1 MYYAKNAEQTQ
12 GEDGKES
19 YQQKKPYNYVLLAVG
34 SMLWLLAV
42 AAMVALSLFAHAH
55 RGPLP
60 FELTVTRDLQ
70 AIPFPWVVQ
79 ATMRWFTA
87 INDPLPDMI
96 IVPASVLILAL
107 FRKFRAAIFLALS
120 TGIGNGIDALIG
132 DYVGRPR
139 PSPKLVHVDST
150 LIFNSFPSGHSCH
163 MMVFYGF
170 LLYLSLTKPVRQ
182 WRYHWVLLPLQIY
195 AIITILIMGFARL
208 WEGEHWLID
217 ILGGY
222 LDGAIWMVLF
232 IFLYNWTADRVHEHR
247 LRKAM
252 QNATVQNTV

>member
-1 MYYAKNAEQTQ
+1 MYIAKNVEQMQ
-12 GEDGKES
+12 VEDDGRES
-19 YQQKKPYNYVLLAVG
+19 YKRQKPYNYTLLAVKC
-34 SMLWLLAV
+34 MLWFLAI
-42 AAMVALSLFAHAH
+42 AAMIGLSFFAHAH
-55 RGPLP
+55 PRPLP

-70 AIPFPWVVQ
+70 GMSFPPAVQ
-79 ATMRWFTA
+79 AIMRWFTA
-87 INDPLPDMI
+87 IDDPLPDII
-96 IVPASVLILAL
+96 IVPVCVLILAL
-107 FRKFRAAIFLALS
+107 FRKFMAAIFLALS

-139 PSPKLVHVDST
+139 PSVHLVHVDSV
-150 LIFNSFPSGHSCH
+150 LIFNSFPSGHCCH

-182 WRYHWVLLPLQIY
+182 WRYRWALVPLQIF
-195 AIITILIMGFARL
+195 AVINILIMGFARL

-232 IFLYNWTADRVHEHR
+232 IFLYNWTIDRMRER
-247 LRKAM
+247 RFRKAVP
-252 QNATVQNTV
+252 A

>member
-1 MYYAKNAEQTQ
+1 MYIANNVEQTRA
-12 GEDGKES
+12 EDDGRES
-19 YQQKKPYNYVLLAVG
+19 HKRQKPYNYTLLAVKC
-34 SMLWLLAV
+34 MLWLLAI
-42 AAMVALSLFAHAH
+42 ATMIALSFFAHTH

-60 FELTVTRDLQ
+60 FELTTTRDLQ
-70 AIPFPWVVQ
+70 GMPFPPAAQ

-87 INDPLPDMI
+87 INDPLPDI
-96 IVPASVLILAL
+96 IVVPVCVLILAL
-107 FRKFRAAIFLALS
+107 CRKFIAAIFLALS

-139 PSPKLVHVDST
+139 PSAHLVHVDSV

-182 WRYHWVLLPLQIY
+182 WRYHWALLPLQIF
-195 AIITILIMGFARL
+195 AVINILIMGFARL

-217 ILGGY
+217 VLAGY

-232 IFLYNWTADRVHEHR
+232 IFLYNWTTDRVRERR
-247 LRKAM
+247 LRKAVP
-252 QNATVQNTV
+252 AVV

>member
-1 MYYAKNAEQTQ
+1 MNIAKNVEQTQ
-12 GEDGKES
+12 VEDDGRES
-19 YQQKKPYNYVLLAVG
+19 HKWQKPYNYTLLAVKC
-34 SMLWLLAV
+34 MLWLLAI
-42 AAMVALSLFAHAH
+42 AAMIGLSFFAHAH
-55 RGPLP
+55 PRPLP

-70 AIPFPWVVQ
+70 GISFPPTVQ
-79 ATMRWFTA
+79 AIMRWFTA
-87 INDPLPDMI
+87 IDDPLPDI
-96 IVPASVLILAL
+96 IVVPVCVLILAL
-107 FRKFRAAIFLALS
+107 FRKFIAAIFLALS

-139 PSPKLVHVDST
+139 PSAHLVHVDST
-150 LIFNSFPSGHSCH
+150 LIFNSFPSGHCCH

-182 WRYHWVLLPLQIY
+182 WRYRWALLPLQIF
-195 AIITILIMGFARL
+195 AVINILIMGFARL

-232 IFLYNWTADRVHEHR
+232 IFLYNWTTDRMRERR
-247 LRKAM
+247 LRKAVP
-252 QNATVQNTV
+252 A